1 MWIDI
6 LIPVLA
12 FLMVIGVV
20 VLELS
25 FWLLVVPFGLL
36 FALLLSLV
44 KDIALLEMK
53 EK

>member
-1 MWIDI
+1 MWID
-6 LIPVLA
+6 LLVPVLA
-12 FLMVIGVV
+12 FLMVVGIV

-25 FWLLVVPFGLL
+25 FWLLIVPFGLL

-44 KDIALLEMK
+44 KDIAMLELK